1 MDKFDKIKSDLT
13 NQLKQFEK
21 QLVSLEGQF
30 EQSKE
35 EAVEKLEILKQV
47 LYEKTEKTKARL
59 NKLVDI
65 NEVDRLDLKSKIEIL
80 QTQLKLGKAEALES
94 LKEQKD
100 RIRIAT
106 DNLKVEIDKKIKG
119 LGIDILEA
127 FDDLDAEFES
137 IEIKFS
143 QGKDWLDKTYFNEK
157 EDLKESFTELKEG
170 IFELRKETNEKTKD
184 ALSLLKDKFSRL
196 KDSINGDD

>member
-1 MDKFDKIKSDLT
+1 MDKFDNIKSDLT
-13 NQLKQFEK
+13 NQLKKFEK

-184 ALSLLKDKFSRL
+184 ALSLLKDKFTRL

>member
-184 ALSLLKDKFSRL
+184 ALDLLKDKFSRL